1 MGPGG
6 SHGLQNRCDL
16 SPIGWVGSIPTRSR
30 RLRLRE
36 RLLFDASAVG
46 RRGTAGL
53 LLLLAV
59 VSTLSAQQQDSTRAG
74 VSRPAQTH
82 RAPRVDTV
90 KGPPIPPG
98 RAFLYSLLVPGL
110 GQAKLD
116 RAWTGA
122 LFAGVEVL
130 ALSRWEQA
138 ARDLKYAQT
147 HRNDSIALYDSVV
160 NGVVQINDT
169 TGKPIEIFAYNP
181 YTSARIGARKVHV
194 EDWIAVIIFNH
205 LISGADAFVEAQ
217 LWDLPSRISAFR
229 APDGSTVVAISLP
242 IRAPPL

>member
-6 SHGLQNRCDL
+6 PHGLQNRRDL
-16 SPIGWVGSIPTRSR
+16 SCTGWVGSIPTRSR
-30 RLRLRE
+30 H
-36 RLLFDASAVG
+36 V
-46 RRGTAGL
+46 
-53 LLLLAV
+53 LLLAMFV
-59 VSTLSAQQQDSTRAG
+59 CASAASAQQQDSAQAG
-74 VSRPAQTH
+74 VKRQPTPSR
-82 RAPRVDTV
+82 RAARVDTV

-98 RAFLYSLLVPGL
+98 RAFLYSMLIPGL

-122 LFAGVEVL
+122 LFAGIEVF
-130 ALSRWEQA
+130 AISRWEQA
-138 ARDLKYAQT
+138 ERDLKYAQT
-147 HRNDSIALYDSVV
+147 HRRDSIALYDSTL

-181 YTSARIGARKVHV
+181 YSSTRVGARKLHV

-229 APDGSTVVAISLP
+229 APDGSTVVAVSLP

>member
-6 SHGLQNRCDL
+6 PRGLQNRCDL
-16 SPIGWVGSIPTRSR
+16 ILSGWVGSIPTRSR
-30 RLRLRE
+30 H
-36 RLLFDASAVG
+36 
-46 RRGTAGL
+46 
-53 LLLLAV
+53 LLLAV
-59 VSTLSAQQQDSTRAG
+59 FVCASAASAQQQDSTQAG
-74 VSRPAQTH
+74 VKRQAAPATRRTP
-82 RAPRVDTV
+82 RADTV
-90 KGPPIPPG
+90 HHGPPIPPG
-98 RAFLYSLLVPGL
+98 RAFLYSMLVPGL

-122 LFAGVEVL
+122 LFAGIEVF
-130 ALSRWEQA
+130 AISRWEQA
-138 ARDLKYAQT
+138 ERDLKYAQT
-147 HRNDSIALYDSVV
+147 HRRDSIALYDSTV

-181 YTSARIGARKVHV
+181 YSSTRVGARKLHV
-194 EDWIAVIIFNH
+194 EDWIAVVIFNH

-242 IRAPPL
+242 VRAPPI

>member
-16 SPIGWVGSIPTRSR
+16 SPTGWVGSIPTRSR
-30 RLRLRE
+30 
-36 RLLFDASAVG
+36 LLA
-46 RRGTAGL
+46 L
-53 LLLLAV
+53 LLPITAL
-59 VSTLSAQQQDSTRAG
+59 AQQQDSAKAG
-74 VSRPAQTH
+74 IARPSH
-82 RAPRVDTV
+82 RAARVDTV

-98 RAFLYSLLVPGL
+98 RAFLYSLLAPGL

-130 ALSRWEQA
+130 AISRWQQA
-138 ARDLKYAQT
+138 ARDLRYAQT
-147 HRNDSIALYDSVV
+147 HRRDSIALYDSVV
-160 NGVVQINDT
+160 NGVVQIDT
-169 TGKPIEIFAYNP
+169 ATGKPFEHFVYNP
-181 YTSARIGARKVHV
+181 YSSTRVGARKLHV
-194 EDWIAVIIFNH
+194 EDWIAVVIFNH

-229 APDGSTVVAISLP
+229 APDGATVVAISLP
-242 IRAPPL
+242 VRAPPL

>member
-1 MGPGG
+1 VLGID
-6 SHGLQNRCDL
+6 R
-16 SPIGWVGSIPTRSR
+16 PIGWPAAARPSGLPVGSAVLEAIAR
-30 RLRLRE
+30 R
-36 RLLFDASAVG
+36 ASAL
-46 RRGTAGL
+46 T
-53 LLLLAV
+53 LATF
-59 VSTLSAQQQDSTRAG
+59 TLCAPAFGSAQQQDSAQSG
-74 VSRPAQTH
+74 VKRQQPPH
-82 RAPRVDTV
+82 RAARVDTV

-130 ALSRWEQA
+130 AITRWEQA
-138 ARDLKYAQT
+138 AKDLAYAQK
-147 HRNDSIALYDSVV
+147 HRNDSIALYDSLV
-160 NGVVQINDT
+160 NGVIQIDT
-169 TGKPIEIFAYNP
+169 ATGQPIEVYAYNP
-181 YTSARIGARKVHV
+181 YTSSRVGARKLHV

-217 LWDLPSRISAFR
+217 LWDLPSRVQAFR
-229 APDGSTVVAISLP
+229 ASDGSTVVALSFN

>member
-1 MGPGG
+1 MGSGDLL
-6 SHGLQNRCDL
+6 GLQNRCDPTW
-16 SPIGWVGSIPTRSR
+16 SGWVGSIPTRSR
-30 RLRLRE
+30 H
-36 RLLFDASAVG
+36 AVIAVG
-46 RRGTAGL
+46 LLAAITAG
-53 LLLLAV
+53 
-59 VSTLSAQQQDSTRAG
+59 AQQQDSAQAG
-74 VSRPAQTH
+74 VRRQPPAH
-82 RAPRVDTV
+82 RAPPHGDTI

-130 ALSRWEQA
+130 AISRWVQA
-138 ARDLKYAQT
+138 AKDLKYAET
-147 HRNDSIALYDSVV
+147 HRNDSIALYDSVI

-169 TGKPIEIFAYNP
+169 TGGPIEVYAYNP
-181 YTSARIGARKVHV
+181 YSSSRVGARKLHV
-194 EDWIAVIIFNH
+194 EDWIALIIFNH

-217 LWDLPSRISAFR
+217 LWDLPSRIQAER
-229 APDGSTVVAISLP
+229 APDGSTVIAISLP

>member
-16 SPIGWVGSIPTRSR
+16 STTGWVGSIPTRSR
-30 RLRLRE
+30 
-36 RLLFDASAVG
+36 LLA
-46 RRGTAGL
+46 L
-53 LLLLAV
+53 LLPLTAV
-59 VSTLSAQQQDSTRAG
+59 AQQQDSARAG
-74 VSRPAQTH
+74 VARQPPATH
-82 RAPRVDTV
+82 RAPRADTV

-98 RAFLYSLLVPGL
+98 RAFLYSLLIPGL

-130 ALSRWEQA
+130 AISRWEQA
-138 ARDLKYAQT
+138 ERDLRYAQT
-147 HRNDSIALYDSVV
+147 HRRDSIALRDSVV
-160 NGVVQINDT
+160 NGVVQIDT
-169 TGKPIEIFAYNP
+169 ATGKPVEIFAYNP
-181 YTSARIGARKVHV
+181 YSSTRVGARKVHV

-229 APDGSTVVAISLP
+229 APDGATVVAISLP
-242 IRAPPL
+242 VRAPPL

>member
-6 SHGLQNRCDL
+6 SHGLQNRRDPTR
-16 SPIGWVGSIPTRSR
+16 SGWVGSIPTRSR
-30 RLRLRE
+30 HAAIAIA
-36 RLLFDASAVG
+36 LLSAI
-46 RRGTAGL
+46 TAG
-53 LLLLAV
+53 
-59 VSTLSAQQQDSTRAG
+59 AQQQDSAQVG
-74 VSRPAQTH
+74 VKRQPAH
-82 RAPRVDTV
+82 RAPPHADTI

-130 ALSRWEQA
+130 AISRWEQA
-138 ARDLKYAQT
+138 AKDLKYAET
-147 HRNDSIALYDSVV
+147 HRSDSIALYDSVI
-160 NGVVQINDT
+160 NGVIQINDT
-169 TGKPIEIFAYNP
+169 TGGPIEVNAYNP
-181 YTSARIGARKVHV
+181 YSSTRVGARKLHV

-217 LWDLPSRISAFR
+217 LWDLPSRIQAER
-229 APDGSTVVAISLP
+229 APDGSTIIAISLP

>member
-1 MGPGG
+1 VIRI
-6 SHGLQNRCDL
+6 LA
-16 SPIGWVGSIPTRSR
+16 R
-30 RLRLRE
+30 RAVA
-36 RLLFDASAVG
+36 LL
-46 RRGTAGL
+46 
-53 LLLLAV
+53 
-59 VSTLSAQQQDSTRAG
+59 VSVPALCGAQQQDSAQAG
-74 VSRPAQTH
+74 VKKPPPPH
-82 RAPRVDTV
+82 RAVHVDTI

-130 ALSRWEQA
+130 AISRWEQA
-138 ARDLKYAQT
+138 AKDLAYAQK
-147 HRNDSIALYDSVV
+147 HRNDSIVLYDSVV
-160 NGVVQINDT
+160 NGQIQIDT
-169 TGKPIEIFAYNP
+169 ATGQPVEVYAYSP
-181 YTSARIGARKVHV
+181 YTSSRIGARKLHV

-217 LWDLPSRISAFR
+217 LWDLPSRIQAFR
-229 APDGSTVVAISLP
+229 ADDGSTVVAISLN

>member
-6 SHGLQNRCDL
+6 PLGLQNRCDPTRSGL
-16 SPIGWVGSIPTRSR
+16 VGSIPTRSR
-30 RLRLRE
+30 WLVFA
-36 RLLFDASAVG
+36 LLVP
-46 RRGTAGL
+46 
-53 LLLLAV
+53 LAIG
-59 VSTLSAQQQDSTRAG
+59 AQQQDSTRAG
-74 VSRPAQTH
+74 VSRPAPSH

-98 RAFLYSLLVPGL
+98 RAFLYSLLLPGL

-130 ALSRWEQA
+130 ALTRWEQA

-147 HRNDSIALYDSVV
+147 HRNDSVALYDSVV

-169 TGKPIEIFAYNP
+169 TGKPIEIFNYNP
-181 YTSARIGARKVHV
+181 YSSSRVGARKLHV

>member
-6 SHGLQNRCDL
+6 PLGLQNRCDPTRSGL
-16 SPIGWVGSIPTRSR
+16 VGSIPTRSR
-30 RLRLRE
+30 RLR
-36 RLLFDASAVG
+36 A
-46 RRGTAGL
+46 TAGL
-53 LLLLAV
+53 LLLHAV
-59 VSTLSAQQQDSTRAG
+59 VSTLSAQQQDSAKAG
-74 VSRPAQTH
+74 VGRPPAPSH
-82 RAPRVDTV
+82 RAPRADTV

-147 HRNDSIALYDSVV
+147 HRNDSVALYDSVV

-169 TGKPIEIFAYNP
+169 TGKPIEIFNYNP
-181 YTSARIGARKVHV
+181 YSSSRVGARKLHV
-194 EDWIAVIIFNH
+194 EDWIAVVIFNH
-205 LISGADAFVEAQ
+205 LIPGADAFVEAQ

>member
-1 MGPGG
+1 VRPSGLPAISSVLRAIARRAAAFALTAIACCVPTLGG
-6 SHGLQNRCDL
+6 
-16 SPIGWVGSIPTRSR
+16 
-30 RLRLRE
+30 
-36 RLLFDASAVG
+36 
-46 RRGTAGL
+46 
-53 LLLLAV
+53 
-59 VSTLSAQQQDSTRAG
+59 AQQQDSARAG
-74 VSRPAQTH
+74 VKRPPPHKAVH
-82 RAPRVDTV
+82 VDTV

-130 ALSRWEQA
+130 AITRWEQA
-138 ARDLKYAQT
+138 AKDLAYAQK

-160 NGVVQINDT
+160 SGVVQIDT
-169 TGKPIEIFAYNP
+169 ATGQPIEVYAYNP
-181 YTSARIGARKVHV
+181 YSSSRVGARKLHV

-217 LWDLPSRISAFR
+217 LWDLPSRVQAFR
-229 APDGSTVVAISLP
+229 APDGSTVVAISFN

>member
-1 MGPGG
+1 LIFCVPPKA
-6 SHGLQNRCDL
+6 D
-16 SPIGWVGSIPTRSR
+16 
-30 RLRLRE
+30 
-36 RLLFDASAVG
+36 
-46 RRGTAGL
+46 
-53 LLLLAV
+53 
-59 VSTLSAQQQDSTRAG
+59 AQQQDSAKAG
-74 VSRPAQTH
+74 VSRQKPPSH
-82 RAPRVDTV
+82 RAARVDTV

-98 RAFLYSLLVPGL
+98 RAFLYSMLVPGL

-122 LFAGVEVL
+122 LFAGVEVF
-130 ALSRWEQA
+130 AISRWEQA
-138 ARDLKYAQT
+138 ARDLRYAQS
-147 HRNDSIALYDSVV
+147 HRRDSIALYDSVV

-181 YTSARIGARKVHV
+181 YSSSRIGARKLHV

-242 IRAPPL
+242 VRAPPL

>member
-1 MGPGG
+1 MAKYEG
-6 SHGLQNRCDL
+6 SPAD
-16 SPIGWVGSIPTRSR
+16 
-30 RLRLRE
+30 E
-36 RLLFDASAVG
+36 AEDA
-46 RRGTAGL
+46 R
-53 LLLLAV
+53 
-59 VSTLSAQQQDSTRAG
+59 
-74 VSRPAQTH
+74 
-82 RAPRVDTV
+82 
-90 KGPPIPPG
+90 
-98 RAFLYSLLVPGL
+98 

-122 LFAGVEVL
+122 LFMGVEVL

-147 HRNDSIALYDSVV
+147 HRQDSIALYDSVV

-181 YTSARIGARKVHV
+181 YSSTRVGARKLHV
-194 EDWIAVIIFNH
+194 EDWIAVVIFNH

-229 APDGSTVVAISLP
+229 GPDGSTVVAISLP
-242 IRAPPL
+242 IRAPQL

>member
-6 SHGLQNRCDL
+6 PRGLQNRCDL
-16 SPIGWVGSIPTRSR
+16 TPSGWVGSIPTRSR
-30 RLRLRE
+30 HWLIF
-36 RLLFDASAVG
+36 LFIGASA
-46 RRGTAGL
+46 A
-53 LLLLAV
+53 
-59 VSTLSAQQQDSTRAG
+59 SAQQQDSTQAG
-74 VSRPAQTH
+74 VKRQPPASH
-82 RAPRVDTV
+82 RAPHIDTI

-122 LFAGVEVL
+122 LFAGIEVF

-147 HRNDSIALYDSVV
+147 HRQDSIALYDSTL

-169 TGKPIEIFAYNP
+169 TGKPIQIFAYNP
-181 YTSARIGARKVHV
+181 YSSTRVGARKLHV

-242 IRAPPL
+242 IRAPPI

>member
-6 SHGLQNRCDL
+6 LLGLQNRCDPMC
-16 SPIGWVGSIPTRSR
+16 SGWVGSIPTRSR
-30 RLRLRE
+30 HAAILVLVVV
-36 RLLFDASAVG
+36 ASA
-46 RRGTAGL
+46 A
-53 LLLLAV
+53 
-59 VSTLSAQQQDSTRAG
+59 SAQQQDSAQAG
-74 VSRPAQTH
+74 VHRQPPPH

-98 RAFLYSLLVPGL
+98 RAFLYSMLVPGL

-122 LFAGVEVL
+122 LFASVEVL
-130 ALSRWEQA
+130 ALSRWIQA
-138 ARDLKYAQT
+138 EKDLRYAET
-147 HRNDSIALYDSVV
+147 HRGDSIALYDSVI

-169 TGKPIEIFAYNP
+169 TGKPIEVFSYNP
-181 YTSARIGARKVHV
+181 YSSSRIGARKLHV

-217 LWDLPSRISAFR
+217 LWDLPSRISAER
-229 APDGSTVVAISLP
+229 APDGSTIIAISLP

>member
-1 MGPGG
+1 
-6 SHGLQNRCDL
+6 
-16 SPIGWVGSIPTRSR
+16 
-30 RLRLRE
+30 
-36 RLLFDASAVG
+36 
-46 RRGTAGL
+46 
-53 LLLLAV
+53 
-59 VSTLSAQQQDSTRAG
+59 
-74 VSRPAQTH
+74 
-82 RAPRVDTV
+82 V

-130 ALSRWEQA
+130 AIGRWQQA
-138 ARDLKYAQT
+138 ARDLRYAQT
-147 HRNDSIALYDSVV
+147 HRQDSIALYDSVA
-160 NGVVQINDT
+160 NGVVQIDT
-169 TGKPIEIFAYNP
+169 ATGKPIEIFAYNP
-181 YTSARIGARKVHV
+181 YSSTRIGARKVHV

-242 IRAPPL
+242 VRAPPL

>member
-6 SHGLQNRCDL
+6 PRGLQNRCDL
-16 SPIGWVGSIPTRSR
+16 TPSGWVGSIPTRSR
-30 RLRLRE
+30 HWLIF
-36 RLLFDASAVG
+36 LFIGASA
-46 RRGTAGL
+46 A
-53 LLLLAV
+53 
-59 VSTLSAQQQDSTRAG
+59 SAQQQDSTQAG
-74 VSRPAQTH
+74 VKRQPPASH
-82 RAPRVDTV
+82 RAPHIDTI

-122 LFAGVEVL
+122 LFAGIEVF
-130 ALSRWEQA
+130 ALS
-138 ARDLKYAQT
+138 
-147 HRNDSIALYDSVV
+147 DSTL

-169 TGKPIEIFAYNP
+169 TGKPIQIFAYNP
-181 YTSARIGARKVHV
+181 YSSTRVGARKLHV

-242 IRAPPL
+242 IRAPPIRR

>member
-6 SHGLQNRCDL
+6 LPGLQNQRDL
-16 SPIGWVGSIPTRSR
+16 TSSGWVGSIPTRSR
-30 RLRLRE
+30 HVLI
-36 RLLFDASAVG
+36 VM
-46 RRGTAGL
+46 GL
-53 LLLLAV
+53 LASV
-59 VSTLSAQQQDSTRAG
+59 ASAQQQDSARAG
-74 VSRPAQTH
+74 VARQPPATH
-82 RAPRVDTV
+82 RAARVDTV

-98 RAFLYSLLVPGL
+98 RAFLYSFLVPGL

-130 ALSRWEQA
+130 AISRWEQA
-138 ARDLKYAQT
+138 ARDLRYAQT
-147 HRNDSIALYDSVV
+147 HRRDSIALYDSVA
-160 NGVVQINDT
+160 NGVVQIDT
-169 TGKPIEIFAYNP
+169 ATGKPIEIFTYNP
-181 YTSARIGARKVHV
+181 YSSTRIGARKLHV

-229 APDGSTVVAISLP
+229 APDGATVVAISLP
-242 IRAPPL
+242 VRAPPL